1 MDFLNRL
8 ENLITQQC
16 QVVELVSLEQPKIN
30 ILGADCD
37 VKASFLL
44 KILYVIQINPTA
56 ALSADFFFCDVWCS
70 RDLVEPNPSI
80 TGRIGI
86 LEKSEKNS

>member
-16 QVVELVSLEQPKIN
+16 QVVELVSFEQLKIN
-30 ILGADCD
+30 ILGAGCD
-37 VKASFLL
+37 VRASFLL

-56 ALSADFFFCDVWCS
+56 VISADFFFCDIWCS

-80 TGRIGI
+80 TRKIGNPDI
-86 LEKSEKNS
+86 KPE